1 MGLRSTHTFTEMM
14 KGVGVE
20 NSLEFTPGEDKNP
33 KRQVLCPRI
42 PVPPAKD
49 SQEHTYD
56 QIELGFL
63 IRCGQGVRGGIGIR
77 KGVLERTERI
87 QLKGGDLGEG
97 SRTQGLAPVGCS
109 QEVS

>member
-1 MGLRSTHTFTEMM
+1 MGQRSTHTFTEMM

-33 KRQVLCPRI
+33 KRQVLCPQI

-49 SQEHTYD
+49 SQEHTCD

-63 IRCGQGVRGGIGIR
+63 IRCDQGVRVGGRHQEGCV
-77 KGVLERTERI
+77 GRI
-87 QLKGGDLGEG
+87 QLKGVIWGRVRGHRAWLWLD
-97 SRTQGLAPVGCS
+97 GLRR
-109 QEVS
+109 